1 MLPRRTAPDHPP
13 ELSDDST
20 GCRMPNDPESV
31 MPEDY
36 EYDSSRTPGFNLGV
50 DAVDPSPA

>member
-1 MLPRRTAPDHPP
+1 
-13 ELSDDST
+13 
-20 GCRMPNDPESV
+20 MPNDPESV